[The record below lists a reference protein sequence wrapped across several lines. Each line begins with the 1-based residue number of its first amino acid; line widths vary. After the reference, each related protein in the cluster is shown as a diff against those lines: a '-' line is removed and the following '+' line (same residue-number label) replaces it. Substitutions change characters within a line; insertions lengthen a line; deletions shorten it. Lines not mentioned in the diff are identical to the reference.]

1 MVHRVMSLGLAGVLC
16 AVLNVVFLPSDSAVA
31 GTTTVP
37 RPDHVVIVVDENHSA
52 QNLIGNPSAPFINA
66 LAQQNAN
73 FTQSFALTHPSQPNY
88 IALFSGSTQ
97 GVTDDTCPHSFAAP
111 SLGDQLLA
119 SGRTFAGYSESLPSV
134 GFTGCT
140 SGRYAAKHSPWVNF
154 PSLPAST
161 NQPLS
166 AFPTNFDDLPA
177 VSFVI
182 PNLDNDMHDG
192 TIAQGDAW
200 LQSHLGDYVTWAKT
214 HNSLFVLTFDE
225 DDNTDN
231 NRVPTILAGQRVT
244 PGTYSE
250 RIDHY
255 DVLRT
260 VQDAFGLA
268 PLANSATA
276 DPILDVWTP
285 GPGNTA
291 PAAAFTSSCSQL
303 SCSFDASASS
313 DPDGTLQQY
322 TWDFGDGSS
331 GTGVR
336 PNHAYDAG
344 GTYPVRLTV
353 ADNGGATDTVTR
365 QVVATA
371 PAGAPFAVDT
381 FARTVNNGWG
391 TANVGGAWS
400 LTGTASAFSVA
411 GGTGSIRHAAA
422 GSQVTATM
430 GAVSS
435 SDTDLTFGF
444 NVDKLTAGY
453 YLTATGRRISAGNEY
468 RARALVTSANKV
480 TVLLTR
486 LVGGVQTSIS
496 TDRSVTGL
504 TYTAGMPLRMRLQV
518 TGTSPTTVRAK
529 VWPASGTEPP
539 DWLVSA
545 TDSTAGLQGPGAIA
559 LTSYLSSNA
568 TNAPAVARISDLAAR
583 PTAPPPNAPP
593 TARFSSSC
601 TDLSCGFDATAS
613 SDAEGGVSYAWTFG
627 DGGTASGAQPS
638 HTFAATGPTT

>member
-1 MVHRVMSLGLAGVLC
+1 M
-16 AVLNVVFLPSDSAVA
+16 
-31 GTTTVP
+31 
-37 RPDHVVIVVDENHSA
+37 
-52 QNLIGNPSAPFINA
+52 
-66 LAQQNAN
+66 
-73 FTQSFALTHPSQPNY
+73 
-88 IALFSGSTQ
+88 
-97 GVTDDTCPHSFAAP
+97 
-111 SLGDQLLA
+111 
-119 SGRTFAGYSESLPSV
+119 
-134 GFTGCT
+134 
-140 SGRYAAKHSPWVNF
+140 
-154 PSLPAST
+154 
-161 NQPLS
+161 
-166 AFPTNFDDLPA
+166 
-177 VSFVI
+177 
-182 PNLDNDMHDG
+182 
-192 TIAQGDAW
+192 
-200 LQSHLGDYVTWAKT
+200 
-214 HNSLFVLTFDE
+214 
-225 DDNTDN
+225 
-231 NRVPTILAGQRVT
+231 
-244 PGTYSE
+244 
-250 RIDHY
+250 
-255 DVLRT
+255 
-260 VQDAFGLA
+260 
-268 PLANSATA
+268 
-276 DPILDVWTP
+276 
-285 GPGNTA
+285 
-291 PAAAFTSSCSQL
+291 
-303 SCSFDASASS
+303 
-313 DPDGTLQQY
+313 
-322 TWDFGDGSS
+322 
-331 GTGVR
+331 
-336 PNHAYDAG
+336 
-344 GTYPVRLTV
+344 
-353 ADNGGATDTVTR
+353 
-365 QVVATA
+365 
-371 PAGAPFAVDT
+371 DT

-391 TANVGGAWS
+391 TANVGGVWS
-400 LTGTASAFSVA
+400 LTGTASAFSVS

-468 RARALVTSANKV
+468 RARVLVTSANKV

-529 VWPASGTEPP
+529 VWPAPGTEPP

-638 HTFAATGPTT
+638 HTFAAAGAYDVKLTVTDAGGLTDSVTHQVVVTASPLNQPPTARFTSSCTGLGCGFDATTSSDPEGAVSYAWTFGDGGTASGAQPSHTFAATGAYDVKLTVTDVGGLTDSVTHQVSVTAPPLNQPPTARFTSSCTGLGCGFDATTSSDPEGAVSYAWTFGDGGTASGAQPSHTFAATGAYDVKLTVTDAGGLTDSVTHQVSVTAPAGLPWRWTPSHAR